1 MFKNLVFGKNW
12 HENIFLYVL
21 YTTWFI
27 YFVSLIGTASFGLSY
42 LNILREILKIYI
54 SLFLIIKF
62 NPFQKTQSFNKFDRR
77 VTFEAGLFLF
87 STTILNKLME
97 LYQMHFKNLI

>member
-1 MFKNLVFGKNW
+1 MFKNLIFGKNW

-21 YTTWFI
+21 YATWFI
-27 YFVSLIGTASFGLSY
+27 YFASLIGTVSFGISY
-42 LNILREILKIYI
+42 LDLLREILKIYI

-62 NPFQKTQSFNKFDRR
+62 NPFQKIQDFSKFDRR
-77 VTFEAGLFLF
+77 VAFEAGLFLF

-97 LYQMHFKNLI
+97 LYLTHMKN